1 MSHFTR
7 VEKSSGLGALHAA
20 IKSSLD
26 KSAAVV
32 ANDVTAKIVAG
43 LESAD
48 SGAVEAHRNVHNN
61 IENMLSQCITSVSNV
76 AAPTKHGLEAA
87 AILVAAS
94 NNPNVYHSAVRNAQ
108 NGNSKLREFGPLGS
122 GNAGA
127 LNYSSGLEAFDT
139 QGLTKHTVQSIT
151 YTIDAVRQD
160 ALGELFF
167 PTIVAT
173 PDQAFYKASVI
184 RPTIFRGITHTR
196 DGNPVKFEK
205 FNLLDA
211 YRDSTLLKNDSTRL
225 IPYASTEA
233 ADNLAP
239 VSDVATVEVKVGDW
253 TVPTRPLKMG
263 KKINLIGISMHPDLV
278 ANGVCDQTDHIDRAA
293 RVEAIYVKVSKT
305 GDAAAPEIIKFNVLG
320 MPTSNF
326 YKTQEGQGYD
336 AMLKMTL
343 RSLRL
348 DKNTKNIAGAVPAVL
363 TDFVAANLAV
373 DMETVVDGELNFEQ
387 GHANVRGS
395 NLTPRAIWD
404 VSTEKATELSTH
416 ASLEDLVFE
425 PVYWDIDGRL
435 TNANRRTRGTM
446 LDNDV
451 FEEIYT
457 IGLLAP
463 ISVQKPIHVT
473 DPTTVT
479 EIETDTLVKATHVII
494 SNSAVTTLL
503 NYCEH
508 LKSFYHK
515 NINHLRAASIAG
527 EGIEGIGRLL
537 VTPFYA
543 EAEIDLVEVIN
554 TLTSTDKM
562 SDLRGYFTGFI
573 TELGYRMAQRSGYLP
588 VLRQYTN
595 NPEALPT
602 LLIGTDQVL
611 PQFMMINGDPRA
623 VGPTLKHE
631 IASSPDDRMVGEI
644 IMSFG
649 KVDDKN
655 FCPLN
660 SGNMIWIPEWI
671 STIPVNRGGATI
683 NETCVQPRFRHVI
696 NLPIFARIKVTNLD
710 KYLGSKMNIAFKDV
724 V

>member
-7 VEKSSGLGALHAA
+7 VDQSSGLGALYATINA
-20 IKSSLD
+20 TLSKQ
-26 KSAAVV
+26 AAVV
-32 ANDVTAKIVAG
+32 ANDVTARAVAG
-43 LESAD
+43 LESAAI
-48 SGAVEAHRNVHNN
+48 GAHRDTHKN
-61 IENMLSQCITSVSNV
+61 IENMLSQCVTSVPSV
-76 AAPTKHGLEAA
+76 AAPTCHGLEAA

-94 NNPNVYHSAVRNAQ
+94 SNPSVYHDAVRGAQ
-108 NGNSKLREFGPLGS
+108 NIHAKLREFGPLGS

-127 LNYSSGLEAFDT
+127 LSYSTGTESFDT
-139 QGLTKHTVQSIT
+139 QELAKHTVQSIT

-173 PDQAFYKASVI
+173 PDQAFYKASVV
-184 RPTIFRGITHTR
+184 RPTIFRGITHSR
-196 DGNPVKFEK
+196 DGNPTKWEK
-205 FNLLDA
+205 YNLLDA
-211 YRDSTLLKNDSTRL
+211 YRDASLLKNDSTRL
-225 IPYASTEA
+225 IPYASSEA
-233 ADNLAP
+233 VDNLAP
-239 VSDVATVEVKVGDW
+239 VSEIATVNVKVGDW
-253 TVPTRPLKMG
+253 TVPSRPLKMG

-293 RVEAIYVKVSKT
+293 RVEALYVKVTKT
-305 GDAAAPEIIKFNVLG
+305 GNAAPAEIIKFNVLG
-320 MPTSNF
+320 MPSSNF
-326 YKTQEGQGYD
+326 YKTQEGKGYD

-348 DKNTKNIAGAVPAVL
+348 DKNTKSISGAVPAML
-363 TDFVAANLAV
+363 ADFVAANLAV
-373 DMETVVDGELNFEQ
+373 DLETVVDGELNFEQ
-387 GHANVRGS
+387 GTANVRGS
-395 NLTPRAIWD
+395 HLTPRAIYD
-404 VSTEKATELSTH
+404 VSSDLATQLTTH
-416 ASLEDLVFE
+416 ASLENLVFE
-425 PVYWDIDGRL
+425 PVYWDIDAHL
-435 TNANRRTRGTM
+435 TNTNRRTRGTM

-463 ISVQKPIHVT
+463 ISVQKPVHLT
-473 DPTTVT
+473 DKSAVT
-479 EIETDTLVKATHVII
+479 EVETDTLVKATHVII

-515 NINHLRAASIAG
+515 NINHLRAASIDG

-554 TLTSTDKM
+554 SLTSTDKM

-595 NPEALPT
+595 NPEATPT

-644 IMSFG
+644 ILSFG

-671 STIPVNRGGATI
+671 STIPVNRGGATV

-710 KYLGSKMNIAFKDV
+710 KYLGTKMNIAYKEV